1 VQLATPSQLK
11 DDYGAELARVVEDAV
26 EGVWRGPAGSV
37 YGLHFVKVVDQ
48 EPAYVPTLDVIGAE
62 VRADRL
68 REIREELRTERM
80 HALRSAYTV
89 HVERGP

>member
-1 VQLATPSQLK
+1 MRLATPSQIK

-26 EGVWRGPAGSV
+26 VGVWRGPTGSV
-37 YGLHFVKVVDQ
+37 YGLHFVKVVAQ
-48 EPAYVPTLDVIGAE
+48 EPAQVPALGVIAAE

-80 HALRSAYTV
+80 EALRDAYSV
-89 HVERGP
+89 RVERAP